1 MKLLENFLKLSTTFE
16 VFTFTS
22 NSFTIGVVNHG
33 KEEWEWHWGPS
44 KYEGNKM
51 GCRPCTHS
59 AFHSWICPSI
69 CFYLRRIAVL
79 WLLCTVISL
88 QYVSWQLYVEDIQ
101 INRFVFFLHQVHFVS
116 DFPLN
121 FILSDFLIF
130 YSMSML
136 ACSILVLSLKF
147 RLIKLFL
154 LIKFSWLTSYFY
166 IEKYESVHFSFW
178 DKQIS
183 KVLAQ
188 THASAVLFAAF
199 SVFSCYE
206 NSLWLTCSDMCQD
219 LSYVQGDVNFPIT
232 ACIVFFLW
240 LSELYRLWCLEN
252 FRPS

>member
-1 MKLLENFLKLSTTFE
+1 M
-16 VFTFTS
+16 
-22 NSFTIGVVNHG
+22 
-33 KEEWEWHWGPS
+33 
-44 KYEGNKM
+44 
-51 GCRPCTHS
+51 
-59 AFHSWICPSI
+59 
-69 CFYLRRIAVL
+69 
-79 WLLCTVISL
+79 LCTVISL

-130 YSMSML
+130 YSVSML

-166 IEKYESVHFSFW
+166 LEKYESVHFSFW

-183 KVLAQ
+183 KYWHKHML
-188 THASAVLFAAF
+188 VLFYLLHF
-199 SVFSCYE
+199 LCSVAMR
-206 NSLWLTCSDMCQD
+206 SLWLTCSDMCQD
-219 LSYVQGDVNFPIT
+219 VSYVQGDVNFPIT

-240 LSELYRLWCLEN
+240 LSELYRLWCLKN